1 MKNKE
6 IKRIDV
12 FKVKGNSLKEA
23 FNILKIENSFEDYFL
38 TALKKEQTP
47 IEFDRGGVLKESK
60 RVLRKYI
67 NGDISEYE
75 IRGMLFNN
83 KPLVADEA
91 KVLLHNIVIKGTKKW
106 ETINAYTTDGGNVI
120 FIDTETKAAALEKAQ
135 ELATENNTTIN
146 IVVSK
151 RLVDIN
157 GVIGIAEFV
166 PFSNILDKT
175 NVYIFWVYSVS
186 NEDVTDD
193 EAFEENVEKKENG
206 QLVLKE
212 DFMSYHTTKYLNK

>member
-23 FNILKIENSFEDYFL
+23 FNILKIENSFGDYFL
-38 TALKKEQTP
+38 TALKKEQAP
-47 IEFDRGGVLKESK
+47 IEFDRGGILKESK